1 MNDYGGLDETGKS
14 YSVLPTAR
22 RTMRPRAGLRSD
34 VLPRKGAGG
43 GTVQA
48 GAVTA
53 AVTGSDFLISNAG
66 RVKVICLSHKVFVY
80 FTANPKIRAV
90 LLPGQNA
97 RQVLREIPVLV
108 EKPHCDD
115 AAKQHSAHMKAQS
128 EPKASGVA

>member
-48 GAVTA
+48 GAITA

-90 LLPGQNA
+90 LLPGQMLGKFFERYRSSSRSRTVMMPQSNTA
-97 RQVLREIPVLV
+97 RT
-108 EKPHCDD
+108 
-115 AAKQHSAHMKAQS
+115 
-128 EPKASGVA
+128 